1 MRQRLQAMREE
12 DAEARPRGAR
22 RKPAWLLTQW
32 RRVVKRMSFY
42 IGVMTQEY
50 VLTLWGRTQRAV
62 ADPAP
67 AQASAP
73 ASSSNRREFTGV
85 GAPLARS
92 TARVFGT
99 DPSTCEHTEVRAG
112 GGTAGTPRVT
122 LRWWT
127 CLGCGSRWQRL
138 AMDATQETAARTSRA
153 PLRPTVTA
161 TSGAAAPRPET
172 GYTAQDVAYDIGLGM
187 TGVRSCQECRRSL
200 ILRRNRRSGEQ
211 FYGCQGFA
219 SGVCS
224 WTRPLSQAEREA
236 IAMGAP
242 PQTRPGDLAP
252 PAPPPEVQ
260 DEFLQMDED
269 DILDETHW
277 WDATL
282 ASADA
287 AEAAG
292 AGS

>member
-62 ADPAP
+62 TDPAP

-99 DPSTCEHTEVRAG
+99 DPSACEHTEVRAG
-112 GGTAGTPRVT
+112 GGTAGTPRAP

-127 CLGCGSRWQRL
+127 CLACGSRWQRL
-138 AMDATQETAARTSRA
+138 AMDAAQETTARTSRA

-161 TSGAAAPRPET
+161 TAGAAAPRPAT
-172 GYTAQDVAYDIGLGM
+172 GYVGFDIGYDIGFGAGPGIR
-187 TGVRSCQECRRSL
+187 TCQECRRSL
-200 ILRRNRRSGEQ
+200 S
-211 FYGCQGFA
+211 
-219 SGVCS
+219 
-224 WTRPLSQAEREA
+224 
-236 IAMGAP
+236 
-242 PQTRPGDLAP
+242 
-252 PAPPPEVQ
+252 
-260 DEFLQMDED
+260 
-269 DILDETHW
+269 
-277 WDATL
+277 
-282 ASADA
+282 
-287 AEAAG
+287 
-292 AGS
+292 